1 MERNP
6 TANPEMKETTMLLKG
21 SNTRA
26 RVLTALENSG
36 YVGDGEL
43 IRAARFLEMRDGTE
57 YHEITYVDPEGDK
70 LTKAKGH
77 RRRSRRRA

>member
-1 MERNP
+1 
-6 TANPEMKETTMLLKG
+6 MLLKG

-70 LTKAKGH
+70 LTKAKVTVVVRDGEL
-77 RRRSRRRA
+77 RGDYLTDGDYR